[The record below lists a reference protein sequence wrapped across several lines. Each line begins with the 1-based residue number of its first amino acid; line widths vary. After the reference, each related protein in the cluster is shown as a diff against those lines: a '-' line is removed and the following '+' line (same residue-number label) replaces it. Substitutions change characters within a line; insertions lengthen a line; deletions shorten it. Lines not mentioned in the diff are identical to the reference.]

1 MNNELKTKLLNL
13 SLIRERNAA
22 IDPHLNASIYACDV
36 VALIDDVLALSRPQP
51 ADAPPVSEVLQEL
64 RKQQLQVEIDDGVLR
79 ISIGVDL
86 LCHAVQVPWKES
98 GFNYRVIDKDAFA
111 KAIANELERED
122 EEGSTPLHFV
132 FDKAADEAIEQGAD
146 GVEEFQDDEE
156 QDDDE

>member
-1 MNNELKTKLLNL
+1 MSNNEE
-13 SLIRERNAA
+13 LIAA
-22 IDPHLNASIYACDV
+22 IGTYIENGAP
-36 VALIDDVLALSRPQP
+36 LIQKNFSFGVSLLEQCVSALSRPQP
-51 ADAPPVSEVLQEL
+51 ADAPAVAEVPQEL